1 MSGRVR
7 ENSEREENVVG
18 YFIFSLF
25 SIMWRAGGGITQPE
39 KNLPTFQETQI

>member
-18 YFIFSLF
+18 YFIVSLF
-25 SIMWRAGGGITQPE
+25 SIMGGGVTQPE
-39 KNLPTFQETQI
+39 NNLPTFQETQI

>member
-25 SIMWRAGGGITQPE
+25 SIMGGGG
-39 KNLPTFQETQI
+39 